1 MYFSWQNVLWFTFFV
16 GYLHFAS
23 HPILIDMDRIKL
35 HDKEFEIFIPY
46 EKVMAAVAKV
56 AREISEDLKNEDV
69 LFICVLNG
77 SFMFTSELFKM
88 VELNQPEVTFLKL
101 SSYDGTDTT
110 GQVKRLIGLNE
121 PVLGRTLVVI
131 EDIIDT
137 GITIV
142 EVMNILKEHN
152 PKDVKIATLLL
163 KPDKF
168 QNKMHID
175 YVGLEIGNDF
185 IVGFGLD
192 YNQKGRNLK
201 NIYKVIDN

>member
-1 MYFSWQNVLWFTFFV
+1 LWVICNLRFIQLT
-16 GYLHFAS
+16 
-23 HPILIDMDRIKL
+23 IDMDRIKL

-46 EKVMAAVAKV
+46 EKVMDAVKKV
-56 AREISEDLKNEDV
+56 AREISEDLKNDDV

-77 SFMFTSELFKM
+77 SFMFTSELFKL

-121 PVLGRTLVVI
+121 PVQGRTLVVI

-152 PKDVKIATLLL
+152 PRNVKIATLLL

-168 QNKMHID
+168 QNKMPID

-201 NIYKVIDN
+201 SIYKVIDN

>member
-1 MYFSWQNVLWFTFFV
+1 
-16 GYLHFAS
+16 
-23 HPILIDMDRIKL
+23 MDRIKL
-35 HDKEFEIFIPY
+35 HDKEFEIFITHK
-46 EKVMAAVAKV
+46 KVMEAISRVAA
-56 AREISEDLKNEDV
+56 EISHDLKNDDV

-77 SFMFTSELFKM
+77 SFMFTTELFKL

-121 PVLGRTLVVI
+121 PVQDRTLVVI

-142 EVMNILKEHN
+142 EVMDILKEHN
-152 PKDVKIATLLL
+152 PKNVKIATLLL

-168 QNKMHID
+168 KNKMPID
-175 YVGLEIGNDF
+175 YVGIEIGNDF

-201 NIYKVIDN
+201 SIYKVID

>member
-1 MYFSWQNVLWFTFFV
+1 
-16 GYLHFAS
+16 
-23 HPILIDMDRIKL
+23 MDRIKL
-35 HDKEFEIFIPY
+35 HDREFEIFIPY
-46 EKVMAAVAKV
+46 EKVMEAVGKV
-56 AREISEDLKNEDV
+56 AQQISEDLKNEDV

-88 VELNQPEVTFLKL
+88 VELDQPEVTFLKL
-101 SSYDGTDTT
+101 SSYEGTDTT

-121 PVLGRTLVVI
+121 PVKGRTLVVI

-168 QNKMHID
+168 QNKMPID
-175 YVGLEIGNDF
+175 YVGMEIGNDF

-201 NIYKVIDN
+201 NIYKVVE

>member
-1 MYFSWQNVLWFTFFV
+1 MWVICTL
-16 GYLHFAS
+16 LH
-23 HPILIDMDRIKL
+23 IQLKIDMDRIKL

-46 EKVMAAVAKV
+46 EKVMEAVKKV
-56 AREISEDLKNEDV
+56 AHEISEDLKNDDV

-77 SFMFTSELFKM
+77 SFMFTSELFKL
-88 VELNQPEVTFLKL
+88 VELDQPEVTFLKL

-121 PVLGRTLVVI
+121 PVKGRTLVVI

-152 PKDVKIATLLL
+152 PRDVKIATLLL

-168 QNKMHID
+168 QNKMPID

-201 NIYKVIDN
+201 SIYKVIDN